1 MQRLVQPLLANIC
14 PPLLRLW
21 CSTLASRRKRY
32 REFLVFKEGLIEP
45 LYLVAYKRAADC
57 RGA

>member
-1 MQRLVQPLLANIC
+1 MQPLLANIC